1 MHSAKFVVGVT
12 GLEPMA
18 SWPPV
23 KRATKLR
30 HTPIYI
36 ISTPQRIA
44 LSSGFLFSIGIVT
57 HIFDFDKQ
65 IEKYIEKTKNL
76 FCKTAYKSRAE
87 TPTRREKAFYIWLEG
102 GKSFFYADRIAILQ
116 TCPKFRAFAIKKYR
130 NRMPKCLPN
139 PFYLCTICSIGLDKR
154 GKSRSL
160 LFNENVIRS
169 INHHGQNC
177 IASKTW
183 RTKMER

>member
-65 IEKYIEKTKNL
+65 IEKYIEKTQNL
-76 FCKTAYKSRAE
+76 FCKTAYKSRAK

-139 PFYLCTICSIGLDKR
+139 PFYLCTICSIGLDKC
-154 GKSRSL
+154 GKS
-160 LFNENVIRS
+160 
-169 INHHGQNC
+169 
-177 IASKTW
+177 A
-183 RTKMER
+183 

>member
-65 IEKYIEKTKNL
+65 IEKYIEKTQNL
-76 FCKTAYKSRAE
+76 FYKTAYKSRAK
-87 TPTRREKAFYIWLEG
+87 PRHAEKKHFIYG
-102 GKSFFYADRIAILQ
+102 
-116 TCPKFRAFAIKKYR
+116 
-130 NRMPKCLPN
+130 
-139 PFYLCTICSIGLDKR
+139 
-154 GKSRSL
+154 
-160 LFNENVIRS
+160 
-169 INHHGQNC
+169 
-177 IASKTW
+177 
-183 RTKMER
+183 